1 MGQFAVVVIGA
12 SLGGVEA
19 LQELVSGLKE
29 DIPAAVLMVQH
40 MGTNRSSLPEIL
52 SSRGTLPARHAR
64 KRDFIRAG
72 CILIAPPDH
81 HLVVVDGASL
91 LTRGPREN
99 WARPAIDPLFRS
111 AAMAY
116 GPRVIGV
123 ILTGALD
130 DGTAGL
136 KDVRDRGGTAVVQ
149 DPEDAACAA
158 MPASA
163 LKNAG
168 ADSAFRFAISPRS
181 CRIWRLA
188 LPTKK
193 CIALQSQERANGKYS
208 RDGRVPA

>member
-52 SSRGTLPARHAR
+52 SSRGALPVRHAR
-64 KRDFIRAG
+64 KRDLIRAG
-72 CILIAPPDH
+72 CILVAPPDH
-81 HLVVVDGASL
+81 HLVVVDGAAL

-136 KDVRDRGGTAVVQ
+136 KDVRDRGGIAVVQ
-149 DPEDAACAA
+149 DPEDAECEA

-163 LKNAG
+163 LKHAG
-168 ADSAFRFAISPRS
+168 ADFCVSLRDIPALLQNLAAGIADKEVHRAAITGARK
-181 CRIWRLA
+181 REIL
-188 LPTKK
+188 T
-193 CIALQSQERANGKYS
+193 
-208 RDGRVPA
+208 